1 MNRVVTFTLSLLICF
16 GTTSAQQRSI
26 DEDFLDAV
34 QKKDLPK
41 INLLLSKGANVNARS
56 SINGYFALQY
66 AINWPDINLVKLLL
80 EKGANVDIADD
91 GGTTALIEA
100 ADEHGPEYTAIVKLL
115 IDRGANVHAHAD
127 AAIFGAARQA
137 DPEVVRLLLAKGAP
151 VNARLKEYDN
161 DTVLMEA
168 TSGGSAETVAMLIA
182 AGADVKATNDKGE
195 TALMKAVKVDHRY
208 SPQQRLPMIELLL
221 TKGADINAADKSG
234 RTPLLH
240 SVVQYMSEAGGV
252 ISHPEVVKLLLDRG
266 SDVHV
271 SDKNG
276 DTALILTAGVYEGP
290 VDIVRYLLNKGIN
303 VNAQNKK
310 GATALMIVASKGKQD
325 VLELLITSGADLN
338 LKDAEE
344 ATALDYAVENGKT
357 ELARFLFKRS
367 AKSKNNYKSE
377 DEMLRSVT
385 NAALLE
391 AAERNK
397 LDSVKSQLAAGADV
411 NTRSPSGNTAL
422 MLAIEYSY
430 GRLDVATFLMDNG
443 ADLNA
448 VDSDGNTALMIATA
462 RNNNEAV
469 VALLAHK
476 AAVHFRNK
484 EGRTALHIASAELHK
499 RDVEALLAI
508 KPAVT
513 ASSAGVDVVGVDVN
527 SRDNSGR
534 TPLML
539 AADHDSFVPDEVM
552 ELLLAHGAKI
562 DEQDP
567 QGNTSLMI
575 AAKAGGMSGVEYLV
589 SKGAAVNL
597 KNQAGETALKLAR
610 KIHENDRVSN
620 AKLVEDRVV
629 ATLLRAGAKE

>member
-397 LDSVKSQLAAGADV
+397 LDSVKSQLAAGADI
-411 NTRSPSGNTAL
+411 NTRSRSGNTAL

>member
-1 MNRVVTFTLSLLICF
+1 
-16 GTTSAQQRSI
+16 
-26 DEDFLDAV
+26 
-34 QKKDLPK
+34 
-41 INLLLSKGANVNARS
+41 
-56 SINGYFALQY
+56 
-66 AINWPDINLVKLLL
+66 
-80 EKGANVDIADD
+80 
-91 GGTTALIEA
+91 
-100 ADEHGPEYTAIVKLL
+100 
-115 IDRGANVHAHAD
+115 
-127 AAIFGAARQA
+127 
-137 DPEVVRLLLAKGAP
+137 
-151 VNARLKEYDN
+151 
-161 DTVLMEA
+161 MEA

-240 SVVQYMSEAGGV
+240 SVVQYMTEAGGV

-397 LDSVKSQLAAGADV
+397 LDSVKSQLAAGADI
-411 NTRSPSGNTAL
+411 NTRSRSGNTAL

-430 GRLDVATFLMDNG
+430 GRLDVTTFLMDNG

-476 AAVHFRNK
+476 
-484 EGRTALHIASAELHK
+484 
-499 RDVEALLAI
+499 
-508 KPAVT
+508 
-513 ASSAGVDVVGVDVN
+513 
-527 SRDNSGR
+527 
-534 TPLML
+534 
-539 AADHDSFVPDEVM
+539 
-552 ELLLAHGAKI
+552 
-562 DEQDP
+562 
-567 QGNTSLMI
+567 
-575 AAKAGGMSGVEYLV
+575 
-589 SKGAAVNL
+589 
-597 KNQAGETALKLAR
+597 
-610 KIHENDRVSN
+610 
-620 AKLVEDRVV
+620 
-629 ATLLRAGAKE
+629 

>member
-66 AINWPDINLVKLLL
+66 AINWPDINLVKFLL

-377 DEMLRSVT
+377 EEMLRSVT
-385 NAALLE
+385 NAALLD

-397 LDSVKSQLAAGADV
+397 LAGVKSQLGAGADI

-443 ADLNA
+443 ADLNS

-476 AAVHFRNK
+476 ATIHFRNK

-508 KPAVT
+508 KPAVM

>member
-16 GTTSAQQRSI
+16 GTASAQQRPI

-34 QKKDLPK
+34 QKKDIPK
-41 INLLLSKGANVNARS
+41 INLLLSQGANVNARS

-66 AINWPDINLVKLLL
+66 AINWPDINLVKLLFD
-80 EKGANVDIADD
+80 KGANVDIADD
-91 GGTTALIEA
+91 SGNTALIDA

-115 IDRGANVHAHAD
+115 LEHGANVHAHAD
-127 AAIFGAARQA
+127 AAIFGAAREA

-151 VNARLKEYDN
+151 VNAREKDQDN
-161 DTVLMEA
+161 NTVLMEA
-168 TSGGSAETVAMLIA
+168 TSGGSLETVAMLLA

-195 TALMKAVKVDHRY
+195 TALMKAVKIDHRY

-221 TKGADINAADKSG
+221 TKGADVNAADKSG

-252 ISHPEVVKLLLDRG
+252 ISHPEVVKLLLERG
-266 SDVHV
+266 ANVQA

-276 DTALILTAGVYEGP
+276 DTALTLTTGVYEGP
-290 VDIVRYLLNKGIN
+290 IDIVRYLLGKGIN

-310 GATALMIVASKGKQD
+310 GTTALMLAASKGKTA
-325 VLELLITSGADLN
+325 VVELLLASGADLN
-338 LKDAEE
+338 LKDGEG
-344 ATALDYAVENGKT
+344 ATALDYAVDSGQT
-357 ELARFLFKRS
+357 ELAKSLFKSSARS
-367 AKSKNNYKSE
+367 KHDYKSE
-377 DEMLRSVT
+377 DEMVRSVT

-397 LDSVKSQLAAGADV
+397 LDGVKSQLAAGADV
-411 NTRSPSGNTAL
+411 NTRSRSGNTAL

-430 GRLDVATFLMDNG
+430 GRLDVATFLIDNG

-448 VDSDGNTALMIATA
+448 VDNDGNTALMNAIS

-484 EGRTALHIASAELHK
+484 EGRTALHIAAAEVHQ

-508 KPAVT
+508 KPAVM
-513 ASSAGVDVVGVDVN
+513 ASSAGVDLVGVDVN

-539 AADHDSFVPDEVM
+539 AADHDSLVPDDVM

-562 DEQDP
+562 DERDP

-597 KNQAGETALKLAR
+597 KNNAGETALKFAR
-610 KIHENDRVSN
+610 KIHENERVSN

-629 ATLLRAGAKE
+629 AMLLRAGAKE

>member
-1 MNRVVTFTLSLLICF
+1 
-16 GTTSAQQRSI
+16 
-26 DEDFLDAV
+26 
-34 QKKDLPK
+34 
-41 INLLLSKGANVNARS
+41 
-56 SINGYFALQY
+56 
-66 AINWPDINLVKLLL
+66 
-80 EKGANVDIADD
+80 
-91 GGTTALIEA
+91 
-100 ADEHGPEYTAIVKLL
+100 
-115 IDRGANVHAHAD
+115 
-127 AAIFGAARQA
+127 
-137 DPEVVRLLLAKGAP
+137 
-151 VNARLKEYDN
+151 
-161 DTVLMEA
+161 
-168 TSGGSAETVAMLIA
+168 
-182 AGADVKATNDKGE
+182 
-195 TALMKAVKVDHRY
+195 
-208 SPQQRLPMIELLL
+208 
-221 TKGADINAADKSG
+221 
-234 RTPLLH
+234 
-240 SVVQYMSEAGGV
+240 
-252 ISHPEVVKLLLDRG
+252 
-266 SDVHV
+266 
-271 SDKNG
+271 
-276 DTALILTAGVYEGP
+276 
-290 VDIVRYLLNKGIN
+290 
-303 VNAQNKK
+303 
-310 GATALMIVASKGKQD
+310 
-325 VLELLITSGADLN
+325 
-338 LKDAEE
+338 
-344 ATALDYAVENGKT
+344 
-357 ELARFLFKRS
+357 
-367 AKSKNNYKSE
+367 
-377 DEMLRSVT
+377 
-385 NAALLE
+385 
-391 AAERNK
+391 
-397 LDSVKSQLAAGADV
+397 
-411 NTRSPSGNTAL
+411 

-430 GRLDVATFLMDNG
+430 GRLDVTTFLMDNG

>member
-66 AINWPDINLVKLLL
+66 AINWPDINLVKFLL

-266 SDVHV
+266 ADVHV

-290 VDIVRYLLNKGIN
+290 IDIVRYLLNKGIN

-397 LDSVKSQLAAGADV
+397 LDSVKSQLAAGADI

-430 GRLDVATFLMDNG
+430 GRLDVTTFLMDNG